1 VTSAV
6 PSFWSRLS
14 LALSCFFRILGDP
27 SFAGRVRSVT
37 GVPEAAAPPALP
49 EAPETAPPTPS
60 VQKNEPSRPHED
72 TALLVL
78 SLFQRE
84 GRLVDFL
91 TQDVESFP
99 DADIGAAAR
108 VVHTGCRRAL
118 RQHFDVEHVR
128 SEAEG
133 SNVTVAES
141 ETKSVTLTGNVKGG
155 APHRGVLRHAG
166 WRAVGVRLPEMLA
179 THDATLICPAEVEL

>member
-1 VTSAV
+1 VTSA
-6 PSFWSRLS
+6 PLSFWSRLA
-14 LALSCFFRILGDP
+14 LALSCFFRILADP
-27 SFAGRVRSVT
+27 AFAARIRGIANET
-37 GVPEAAAPPALP
+37 DTAPPVLP
-49 EAPETAPPTPS
+49 EAREPS
-60 VQKNEPSRPHED
+60 RASGPVREPSRPHED

-108 VVHTGCRRAL
+108 VVHAGCRRAL
-118 RQHFDVEHVR
+118 REHFDVERVR
-128 SEAEG
+128 TEPEG
-133 SNVTVAES
+133 TTVTVS
-141 ETKSVTLTGNVKGG
+141 DGETRSVTLTGNVRGS
-155 APHRGVLRHAG
+155 APHRGILRHAG
-166 WRAVGVRLPEMLA
+166 WRARGVRLPEMLP